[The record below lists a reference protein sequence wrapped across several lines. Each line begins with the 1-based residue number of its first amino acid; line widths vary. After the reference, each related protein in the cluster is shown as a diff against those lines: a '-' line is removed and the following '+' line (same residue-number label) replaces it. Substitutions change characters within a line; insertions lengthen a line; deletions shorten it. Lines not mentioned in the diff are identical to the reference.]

1 MQQEVLNNIYIM
13 VDQYVYEEQLNTL
26 IKTYIDNKNHDLG
39 VWSDMTLTIH
49 NMLGGTSPN
58 IYQLAA
64 TTELIILASDIVD
77 DLQDQDHLNKPWMM
91 DPPAYTLNAVV
102 AMLVTFFAQLSQLLE
117 GNNQAALHEASRIL
131 LRSLNGQQK
140 DLSNST
146 QTVDEYLEMVQEKS
160 GSLMRLACYLG
171 YATLDCS
178 EETINR
184 LNDLADCTGLIHQ
197 IENDMRDTLAFDVKS
212 DLVLKK
218 KNLPLLYLSLTESES
233 VIDELLSMDR
243 ADAIKLIN
251 DSGCVEYCKIVQSLC
266 LTKAQEI
273 YEELQ
278 AESPWK
284 EEFWEMMLGSFDQG

>member
-1 MQQEVLNNIYIM
+1 MKQEVLHSIYHI
-13 VDQYVYEEQLNTL
+13 VDEYVYEEQLNAL
-26 IKTYIDNKNHDLG
+26 FKTYIDNKNLDRA

-49 NMLGGTSPN
+49 YMLGGTSPN

-64 TTELIILASDIVD
+64 ATELIILASDIID
-77 DLQDQDHLNKPWMM
+77 DLQDQDHLNKPWMV

-102 AMLVTFFAQLSQLLE
+102 AMLVVFFGQLSQLLE
-117 GNNQAALHEASRIL
+117 GENQAIALHEASQIL
-131 LRSLNGQQK
+131 MRSLNGQQK
-140 DLSNST
+140 DLSNSV
-146 QTVDEYLEMVQEKS
+146 QNVDEYLVMVQEKS

-171 YATLDCS
+171 YVNLDCS

-197 IENDMRDTLAFDVKS
+197 IHNDMNDLLQLDVKS
-212 DLVLKK
+212 DLSLKK
-218 KNLPLLYLSLTESES
+218 KSLPLLYLVLTDNELI
-233 VIDELLSMDR
+233 IDELLGMES
-243 ADAIKLIN
+243 AEAIKVIN

-266 LTKAQEI
+266 LTKAKEI

-284 EEFWEMMLGSFDQG
+284 EEYWEMMLGSF